1 MFARGRQGNEAE
13 AADDIV
19 LEEIDPVTPEELE
32 RRRNILIRT
41 SLLGIVG
48 VGVLVAAV
56 LLGVLLSKDG
66 DPPVTSAPM
75 YNMGDYW
82 TSLLPDYSL
91 ELAST
96 NSSSPQAKALAWLS
110 NDSQFFEYDNHR
122 VQQRYALAVLYYS
135 TNGEAWKNDMGWLS
149 GEDECTWHSTV
160 QPDTIKTWGP
170 ICQAGSRFSV
180 LDLSNNSL
188 AGTMPSELELLSEL
202 RVMHLA
208 QRVNLSV
215 TVYPEL

>member
-1 MFARGRQGNEAE
+1 MFTGGRKGNDAE
-13 AADDIV
+13 AVDDIV
-19 LEEIDPVTPEELE
+19 LEEIDPLTPEELE
-32 RRRNILIRT
+32 RRRNILIRR

-48 VGVLVAAV
+48 IGALVAAV

-66 DPPVTSAPM
+66 DPPVTSAPT
-75 YNMGDYW
+75 YNRGD
-82 TSLLPDYSL
+82 LLGNAIPSYSL
-91 ELAST
+91 ELASA
-96 NSSSPQAKALAWLS
+96 NSSSPQAKAKAWLS
-110 NDSQFFEYDNHR
+110 NNSQFYEYDDDR
-122 VQQRYALAVLYYS
+122 LRQRYALAVLYYS
-135 TNGEAWKNDMGWLS
+135 TNGEAWENSTGWLS
-149 GEDECTWHSTV
+149 NEDECTWHSTV

-202 RVMHLA
+202 RVMYLA